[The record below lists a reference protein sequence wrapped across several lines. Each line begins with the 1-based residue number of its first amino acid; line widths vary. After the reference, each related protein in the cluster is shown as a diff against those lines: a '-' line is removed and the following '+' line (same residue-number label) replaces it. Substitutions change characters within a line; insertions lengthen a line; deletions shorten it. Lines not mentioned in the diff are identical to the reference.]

1 MAIACYA
8 GIVERAGKGFS
19 VFFPDVPGCVSAGR
33 TELEVLEMAEEA
45 LSLHLGEMVRAGEP
59 LPERSASIPHDPEV
73 EEYCRILVR
82 VELPGKAVR
91 LNITMDEGLVAA
103 IDRVT
108 TNRSSFLAEAA
119 RSALAKR
126 RPSARDE
133 AA

>member
-1 MAIACYA
+1 MAIASYTA
-8 GIVERAGKGFS
+8 IVERAGKGFG
-19 VFFPDVPGCVSAGR
+19 VFFPDVPGCVTVGR
-33 TELEVLEMAEEA
+33 TEAEAFEMAEEA

-59 LPERSASIPHDPEV
+59 LPERSDEIPSDPEV
-73 EEYCRILVR
+73 EEYCRFLVR

-103 IDRVT
+103 IDRVAE
-108 TNRSSFLAEAA
+108 NRSSFLAEAA

-126 RPSARDE
+126 RTL